1 MIFHSF
7 CAEKFALCESL
18 ISSHC
23 SRACVDGRAPKTL
36 IRKVNALLRDFMA
49 PKSSAGKEK
58 LVNEEDEVL
67 QAVLLADSFDSRFKP
82 LTTGK
87 PRVRARTP

>member
-1 MIFHSF
+1 
-7 CAEKFALCESL
+7 
-18 ISSHC
+18 
-23 SRACVDGRAPKTL
+23 
-36 IRKVNALLRDFMA
+36 MA

-58 LVNEEDEVL
+58 LVNDEDEVL

-87 PRVRARTP
+87 PRVCVDQRCSVVVCGWAEMDSCVVFVTDLQCAIT

>member
-1 MIFHSF
+1 
-7 CAEKFALCESL
+7 
-18 ISSHC
+18 
-23 SRACVDGRAPKTL
+23 
-36 IRKVNALLRDFMA
+36 MA

-58 LVNEEDEVL
+58 LVNDEDEVL

-87 PRVRARTP
+87 PRVRADWLNTSILIGGAEV